1 MRLCLFAGTPFVS
14 SRVFHYWV
22 APQSDCDI
30 GYSRRPVTLRKE
42 TVMPFVFNLDG
53 KVFNTE
59 DLTVT
64 ELARLEDETGKTWL
78 SINPFKS
85 VKEFRAIAETFLLR
99 SMDADAAK
107 GLVSELPLHAVMSS
121 IEGPTA
127 QISLPRSSSFED
139 IMGEVNR
146 AIDELRQ
153 RGDKPDEDETA

>member
-1 MRLCLFAGTPFVS
+1 
-14 SRVFHYWV
+14 
-22 APQSDCDI
+22 
-30 GYSRRPVTLRKE
+30 
-42 TVMPFVFNLDG
+42 MPFVFNLDG